1 MRAHEVERTAGARA
15 APVAGAPWLP
25 HAYVPRKALWSR
37 LDAATR
43 RAVTVVVAPAGA
55 GKTLGVAGWLQ
66 HLDSGTPAT
75 WITADRTVSVPV
87 VEAALDEARGAS
99 SAPGLVVIDDA
110 HELLPACIRL
120 IDQRLDHDPDGLRLV
135 LLTRWDLALSRLV
148 PQLLGHLTVIRGDV
162 LRLTDDETRR
172 LVAEHARTDSPEI
185 CEAIAA
191 RALGWCS
198 AVVLA
203 ARASASAQGHTSLL
217 RRDESAGPGV
227 ADLVAGEVF
236 ATLGRRERHLL
247 LCTSAEPTLTAD
259 TAKHLTHDPLAGE
272 ALSGLE
278 STGLLVCR
286 VSDGRPSD
294 GTDDPDGDVQF
305 RIHPLLLEVA
315 RRRIAAGGVDVQQ
328 AHATVL
334 RAARLDLVRGEIHEG
349 FRRLVALGEYD
360 AATEVL
366 AEHGPRL
373 LAHGH
378 AAYVDDLVR
387 TAGHAVGQRPDTWA
401 TIASAR
407 WAAGDADAAGHWS
420 SRLLRQAAAEP
431 GTVPVSHTLC
441 IRLHRARFGA
451 EPVPEAVAAARARLG
466 SRPALAAGDPF
477 LPMLLLELGA
487 AENWLGD
494 LGDAE
499 RHLGESIMVA
509 RAEGLDQVI
518 VEARSHLALNQ
529 FMAGRERACDELA
542 REALERCDE
551 DPSHPAATRARAQV
565 AQRLA
570 RLHTLPWP
578 APDTDDLPP
587 GLPGLPDDLA
597 ARFWH
602 RILAARAALVG
613 GDVAEARR
621 RLEIPFEMP
630 VLPDHLQ
637 VTLLVER
644 AFHALMTGDRDGLRT
659 VAAALRDLDAP
670 GERAWVEGALA
681 DLDGDLRRG
690 ALLCLE
696 ASTSRGRAQPATAA
710 LGLVA
715 AAQLHEHLPPE
726 APSVRAL
733 LLQAVRA
740 TETRRNAVPFLGWST
755 HGTRVGQLLEQE
767 PAVTATAWGDEL
779 RAACSEL
786 SSATSVLRSYVATP
800 HELRSAV
807 EPIVPPTLSARQHEV
822 LRELARGSTYAD
834 IAANLFVSENT
845 VKTHVSGLY
854 AKLAVGRRS
863 EALAVARK
871 LHLL

>member
-1 MRAHEVERTAGARA
+1 MRAHEVERTTGARA
-15 APVAGAPWLP
+15 APVVGAPWLP

-66 HLDSGTPAT
+66 HLGSGTPAT
-75 WITADRTVSVPV
+75 WITADRTVSVPM
-87 VEAALDEARGAS
+87 VEAALDDARAAS
-99 SAPGLVVIDDA
+99 TVPGLVVIDDA

-120 IDQRLDHDPDGLRLV
+120 IDQRLDHDPNGLRLV
-135 LLTRWDLALSRLV
+135 LVTRWDLALSRLV
-148 PQLLGHLTVIRGDV
+148 PQLLGHLTVIRGDA
-162 LRLTDDETRR
+162 LRLTDNETRR

-203 ARASASAQGHTSLL
+203 ARASAAAQGHTSLL

-272 ALSGLE
+272 TLAGLE

-286 VSDGRPSD
+286 VSDGRPFD
-294 GTDDPDGDVQF
+294 GTEDPDGDVRF

-334 RAARLDLVRGEIHEG
+334 RAARLDLARGYLHEG
-349 FRRLVALGEYD
+349 FRRLMALGEYD

-373 LAHGH
+373 LTHGH
-378 AAYVDDLVR
+378 SAYIDDLLG
-387 TAGHAVGQRPDTWA
+387 TAGQAVDQRPDTWA

-407 WAAGDADAAGHWS
+407 WVAGDTDAAAHWS
-420 SRLLRQAAAEP
+420 SRLLRRAAAEP
-431 GTVPVSHTLC
+431 GSVPVSHTLC
-441 IRLHRARFGA
+441 MRLRRARSGA
-451 EPVPEAVAAARARLG
+451 EPVAEAVAAARSQLG
-466 SRPALAAGDPF
+466 TPPALDPGDPF
-477 LPMLLLELGA
+477 LPMLLLELGV

-494 LGDAE
+494 LVDAE

-509 RAEGLDQVI
+509 RAEALDQVV
-518 VEARSHLALNQ
+518 VEAQSHLALNQ
-529 FMAGRERACDELA
+529 FMAGRECACDELA
-542 REALERCDE
+542 QQALDRCAE
-551 DPSHPAATRARAQV
+551 DPSTPPTTRARAQV
-565 AQRLA
+565 AHLLV

-578 APDTDDLPP
+578 APGDHVQSE
-587 GLPGLPDDLA
+587 LPGFPDDLA

-602 RILAARAALVG
+602 RILQARVALVG
-613 GDVAEARR
+613 GDLAEAQR
-621 RLEIPFEMP
+621 RLEMPFEMP
-630 VLPDHLQ
+630 VLPDHLR
-637 VTLLVER
+637 VALLVEQ

-659 VAAALRDLDAP
+659 VAATLGDLDAP
-670 GERAWVEGALA
+670 GGRAWVEGALA

-690 ALLCLE
+690 AMLYLE

-710 LGLVA
+710 LGLVG
-715 AAQLHEHLPPE
+715 AAQLHEHLPAE
-726 APSVRAL
+726 APPVRTL
-733 LLQAVRA
+733 LLEAVRA
-740 TETRRNAVPFLGWST
+740 TETRRNSMPFLGWST
-755 HGTRVGQLLEQE
+755 HGTRVGQLLELE
-767 PAVTATAWGDEL
+767 PDVTATAWGDEL
-779 RAACSEL
+779 LAACAEL
-786 SSATSVLRSYVATP
+786 TSATSILRSYVATP